1 MTSDPSARARSLF
14 EGIADSYDRPA
25 ELLSLGQYHRWRR
38 CAVREVRLADG
49 ALVLDVA
56 TGTGLVARDLVRR
69 RGARVVGLDLTPA
82 MLHHARGPG
91 ISLVVGRAE
100 ELPFPDASFDGV
112 VFTYLLRY
120 VSDPGATLC
129 EMARV
134 LRAGGGMASVEFG
147 VPRSRALRTFWSL
160 HALHVLPLV
169 TTLLG
174 SGWRDVGRFLGPS
187 IMTFNERWPPSV
199 LEELWRRAGM
209 QNVITRR
216 LTLGAGVV
224 TLATKGSD

>member
-1 MTSDPSARARSLF
+1 MSDRNAHARSLF

-38 CAVREVRLADG
+38 SAVRRLQVDDG

-69 RGARVVGLDLTPA
+69 RGARVVGVDLTPA
-82 MLHHARGPG
+82 MLRRARRPG
-91 ISLVVGRAE
+91 ISLVAGRAE
-100 ELPFPDASFDGV
+100 QLPFRDGSFDAV

-120 VSDPGATLC
+120 VDDPGATLT
-129 EMARV
+129 ETTRV
-134 LRAGGGMASVEFG
+134 LRAGGGMVSVEFG
-147 VPRSRALRTFWSL
+147 LPRRAVPRACWKL

-169 TTLLG
+169 STLLG
-174 SGWRDVGRFLGPS
+174 RGWREVGRFLGPS
-187 IMTFNERWPPSV
+187 IVTFNERWTSSA

-209 QNVITRR
+209 EHVVTRS
-216 LTLGAGVV
+216 LTFGAGVV
-224 TLATKGSD
+224 TAAVKGSS